1 MPIRTTL
8 FLLLA
13 LAPSALLAA
22 PTAAARAQDAS
33 DDEPSPPAFH
43 PLDLS
48 TDDPFAGFEREGDEL
63 SISEGSVA
71 LADGTELSY
80 AAQAGRMVM
89 REESGD
95 EQASIF
101 YVHYAAATDD
111 GIVNGGDGTRPL
123 TFCFNGGPGS
133 SSVWL
138 HLGAFGPRRIDMG
151 PDGFELAPPYALTNN
166 PHTLLAFTDL
176 VFVDP
181 VTTGFSRAADEVDD
195 SRFHG
200 DVRDVES
207 VGAFIRQFTTRLRA
221 WDRPIY
227 LAGESYGTAR
237 AAALA
242 HHLQERYG
250 LYPHGL
256 VMVSAILNWQT
267 ARFDEGNDLP
277 YALFLP
283 TYAAIAAHH
292 GVVEVEELEPFL
304 DRVRAY
310 AGGDYTLALMKGDA
324 LSDAERT
331 RVARTLAAF
340 TGLSAEWIERAN
352 LRIEIGRFCKELRR
366 TDGLTVGR
374 LDGRYV
380 GTDRD
385 DAGERYEYDPSMS
398 AIRGPYS
405 MALNQYVR
413 DTLGY
418 ASDLPYEILTGRV
431 HPWRYDQGDN
441 RYMNVADDLRRAM
454 NRNTALR
461 VYVAN
466 GYHDLATPFFATEYT
481 FDHLFLPETARDN
494 VVMQY
499 FDAGHMMYVKRS
511 ELAELTR
518 GLATFYA
525 AGAAAK
531 ADSER
536 ETGR

>member
-1 MPIRTTL
+1 MCIRDGG
-8 FLLLA
+8 
-13 LAPSALLAA
+13 S
-22 PTAAARAQDAS
+22 
-33 DDEPSPPAFH
+33 E
-43 PLDLS
+43 LDYV
-48 TDDPFAGFEREGDEL
+48 TQ
-63 SISEGSVA
+63 
-71 LADGTELSY
+71 T
-80 AAQAGRMVM
+80 GRMVM
-89 REESGD
+89 RSEGGED
-95 EQASIF
+95 RAAIF
-101 YVHYAAATDD
+101 FVHYGASTED
-111 GIVNGGDGTRPL
+111 GLAGDGTRPL

-138 HLGAFGPRRIDMG
+138 HLGGFGPKRIGMG
-151 PDGFELAPPYALTNN
+151 PAGFAMDPPYALSNN
-166 PHTLLAFTDL
+166 PDTLLAFTDL

-181 VTTGFSRAADEVDD
+181 VTTGFSRAAEGVNDND
-195 SRFHG
+195 FHG

-221 WDRPIY
+221 WDRPLY

-237 AAALA
+237 AAALS

-283 TYAAIAAHH
+283 TYAALAADH
-292 GVVEVEELEPFL
+292 GQVQVDVLLDFL
-304 DRVRAY
+304 ARARQF
-310 AGGDYTLALMKGDA
+310 AGGEYATALMRGDA
-324 LSDAERT
+324 LTGEER
-331 RVARTLAAF
+331 ARIASTLAAF

-366 TDGLTVGR
+366 DEGLTVGR

-405 MALNQYVR
+405 MALNHYLR
-413 DTLGY
+413 ETLGY
-418 ASDLPYEILTGRV
+418 ASDLPYEIPTGRV
-431 HPWRYDQGDN
+431 QPWQYAQGNN

-454 NRNTALR
+454 NRNKALR
-461 VYVAN
+461 VYVAS
-466 GYHDLATPFFATEYT
+466 GYHDLATPFFASEYT
-481 FDHLFLPETARDN
+481 FDHLFLPEEQKDN
-494 VVMQY
+494 VVMEY

-511 ELAELTR
+511 EQTKLAR
-518 GLATFYA
+518 GLAAFYA
-525 AGAAAK
+525 SGEPATAPAEG
-531 ADSER
+531 DS
-536 ETGR
+536 GR